1 MQEKQS
7 SKKRWYEALT
17 KVRAMRQA
25 DFQESEE
32 EEQGNNGE
40 SSGEEESM
48 RRIVKHKMKSRK
60 TAKAK

>member
-1 MQEKQS
+1 
-7 SKKRWYEALT
+7 
-17 KVRAMRQA
+17 MRQV
-25 DFQESEE
+25 DFWESEE
-32 EEQGNNGE
+32 VEQGNNGE